1 MSFKTTE
8 GEVITLKTK
17 YELADKIET
26 LYTGGKIDFTSDGE
40 HVILTCGSSV
50 KVIHRQTGRVTWHL
64 NEDEDTI
71 TSFAVS
77 PDGKLLLIG
86 LRSQLIKQYDWLNKK
101 LIKLWKAHISPIMAM
116 TFDPSSTLLAT
127 GSADSSVKIWDCTRN
142 YYTHNFHG
150 SNGVVHL
157 VQFHPKGLQLI
168 TSSSDCKIRLWD
180 LLSSRCLHVLDSH
193 MSLVTG
199 VAVFADETTMI
210 SVGRDKIIIIWNIKE
225 GKSQKTI
232 PVFESLEGVALIP
245 DDSSCHVEGRDN
257 MTLVLT
263 AGEKGV
269 IKLWDLTNW
278 RCVKEFGSIT
288 VGAGQGEHPEENLQS
303 GYTQLL
309 YHHHLK
315 SIVGV
320 TFDHNIM
327 VYGLPEMEVEKQLIG
342 YNDEILDIVLVGVNN
357 SLVAVATNSE
367 QARIFDRHTLNC
379 QFLSGHTDIILS
391 MDCSIDGKM
400 LATSSKD
407 NTIRLWSLCNSSD
420 SFRCIAIGS
429 GHTHCVGTVA
439 FSRHRTSFLV
449 SGSKDCTIKL
459 WSLKSLSINSLDED
473 DVCVRL
479 PVKYTQVA
487 HSKDI
492 NSLDVSPN
500 DKLIVS
506 GSQDGTAKL
515 WRVEG
520 GALVGTLRGHRRAVW
535 CVKFSPFDQCVAT
548 GSGDGTIK
556 LWAIADNSCIKSF
569 EGHTSSVLKVMFIS
583 RGMQLA
589 SSGGD
594 GLVKIW
600 SIKTTECVA
609 TLDEHTGKVWTVTGD
624 TNGDLLISG
633 GADSLICFWQD
644 ITERT
649 QQEEISTQQHFLLRE
664 QGLSNLLH
672 HKEYSKAVAM
682 ATDLRQPMRVFRIL
696 SEMLDDE
703 GINGEFSYAIASL
716 TPDQSES
723 LLMYINQWNTNG
735 KLSRTA
741 QATLSVI
748 LRYHPPSELLK
759 YTNLN
764 LTVQG
769 LIPYTER
776 HFERLSKLQQLSSFV
791 EYTCECMKLPTVSL
805 SPSDRVL
812 GKRALSA
819 RPMESSEFTI
829 TAKGELY
836 PSDNSKGSSVMG
848 MSAASTDS
856 TSTNFHQVKSC
867 GEEDI
872 ILSTRK
878 PFKRKK
884 LSHLK
889 VYSATRKLKKLKRTP
904 LKKSSYRLSLQ

>member
-407 NTIRLWSLCNSSD
+407 
-420 SFRCIAIGS
+420 
-429 GHTHCVGTVA
+429 
-439 FSRHRTSFLV
+439 
-449 SGSKDCTIKL
+449 
-459 WSLKSLSINSLDED
+459 
-473 DVCVRL
+473 
-479 PVKYTQVA
+479 
-487 HSKDI
+487 I

-812 GKRALSA
+812 GKSRALSA